1 MEPIISPVWIY
12 LIHVSN
18 TVYGLSIF
26 ILLASMFMMAMSPLI
41 ADSVTDFG
49 DKAAEKRIMLK
60 IVKICAVFAVTCI
73 ILLILIPDKKTMYA
87 MIAASMITPD
97 NISSV
102 ENHVIDLIS
111 RIAEGIYNAK

>member
-1 MEPIISPVWIY
+1 MEPIISPIWIY

-18 TVYGLSIF
+18 TIYGASIF
-26 ILLASMFMMAMSPLI
+26 ILLASVFMMAMSPLI

-49 DKAAEKRIMLK
+49 DKAEEKKVTLK
-60 IVKICAVFAVTCI
+60 IIKVCAVIAVTCI

-97 NISSV
+97 NIKGV

-111 RIAEGIYNAK
+111 KIAEAVYNAK

>member
-18 TVYGLSIF
+18 TVYGASIF
-26 ILLASMFMMAMSPLI
+26 ILFASVFMMVMSPLI
-41 ADSVTDFG
+41 ADSAIVSG
-49 DKAAEKRIMLK
+49 DKAEEKKVTLK
-60 IVKICAVFAVTCI
+60 IIKICTVVAVTCI
-73 ILLILIPDKKTMYA
+73 ILLILIPDNKTMYA

-97 NISSV
+97 NIIGV

-111 RIAEGIYNAK
+111 KIAEAVYNAK

>member
-12 LIHVSN
+12 LIHMFN
-18 TVYGLSIF
+18 TVYGASIF
-26 ILLASMFMMAMSPLI
+26 ILLASVFMMAMSPLI
-41 ADSVTDFG
+41 ADSAIVSG
-49 DKAAEKRIMLK
+49 NEEEEKKVILK
-60 IVKICAVFAVTCI
+60 IIKVCAVVAVTCI

-97 NISSV
+97 NIIGV

-111 RIAEGIYNAK
+111 KIAEAVYSAK

>member
-12 LIHVSN
+12 LIHMFN
-18 TVYGLSIF
+18 TVYGASIF
-26 ILLASMFMMAMSPLI
+26 ILFVSVFMMAMSPLI
-41 ADSVTDFG
+41 ADSAIVFGNEEEEKKVT
-49 DKAAEKRIMLK
+49 LK
-60 IVKICAVFAVTCI
+60 IIKVCAVVAVTCI

-97 NISSV
+97 NIIGV

-111 RIAEGIYNAK
+111 KIAEAVYSAK